1 MGKRRIVQSAWIFM
15 NVFILKVIA
24 QPDGPEGICHEEH
37 GRCIRDSQFQN
48 CTNNTHT
55 PRISKKNLLNISIT
69 QNSLATFSCKQEI
82 LGAGLAG
89 LQFDWI
95 KWSNDISLYC
105 SLDLD
110 NGNFTVIDENSKFSI
125 KPSAPD
131 DIGNHWSY
139 LLIHNA
145 TVHDSGLYSCVVCNQ
160 HGRDFSSA
168 FLTVTTP
175 STPARAFTGSSS
187 PSSSHHSP
195 SFLSAKIILGS
206 IGGIVAV
213 ILVAIAFLVW
223 KRRRSKDQSL
233 LMILTWKK
241 AINDENISEHSIQV
255 KQQTVELTGETVA
268 VSQGDILAPQAQ
280 KRHSSYRSQL
290 SSAGSL
296 GTVITYADD
305 LLDIPLDENWEVP
318 RDSIDIKEL
327 AGEGAFGYVAKAKA
341 FQLPNKVST
350 PCIVAVKM
358 LKENASD
365 VELADFISEMEMMKE
380 IGSHKNIVNYLGAC
394 TAHGPLFLI
403 VEYCSHGNLKD
414 FLRNNRPS
422 LLELS
427 GDMEVSLTFRDLLSF
442 AYQITK
448 GMSYLSSKK
457 CIHRD
462 LAARNVLIAEDFVI
476 KIADFG
482 LSRNLGNTDYYRRT
496 THGRLPVK
504 WLAIEALFDQQYT
517 MKTDVWSFGILLW
530 EIFTLGG
537 SPYPGIP
544 VEQLFSLL
552 KTGYRMECPINCPTE
567 MYEIMMQC
575 WSDDARNRPSF
586 DELYG
591 KLDFMLSTETAME
604 YVAILAQ
611 SVDCLAEP
619 EAESEEPCPRTKQQT
634 NRINTTI

>member
-24 QPDGPEGICHEEH
+24 QPDGPEG
-37 GRCIRDSQFQN
+37 
-48 CTNNTHT
+48 TNNTHT

-394 TAHGPLFLI
+394 TVHGPLFLI

-496 THGRLPVK
+496 THVVL
-504 WLAIEALFDQQYT
+504 WN
-517 MKTDVWSFGILLW
+517 SFVGDIHTW
-530 EIFTLGG
+530 WFTLSWNSCRAVIFFVKDWISHGM
-537 SPYPGIP
+537 SYK
-544 VEQLFSLL
+544 LS
-552 KTGYRMECPINCPTE
+552 N
-567 MYEIMMQC
+567 
-575 WSDDARNRPSF
+575 RN
-586 DELYG
+586 
-591 KLDFMLSTETAME
+591 E